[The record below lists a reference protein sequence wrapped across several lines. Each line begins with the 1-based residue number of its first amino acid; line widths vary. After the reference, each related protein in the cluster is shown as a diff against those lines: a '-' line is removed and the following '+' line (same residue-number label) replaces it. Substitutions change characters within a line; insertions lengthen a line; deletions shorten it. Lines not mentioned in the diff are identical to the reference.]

1 MPKTSH
7 LTALSTA
14 LILAAGCSNTQVTA
28 FTDQARQLGRDYGT
42 PLLCGAG
49 MVAGGALGYAMNG
62 KDGILV
68 GAGVGTVLGCIAG
81 SIWQERM
88 QELDRVAKE
97 EGLNI
102 SVQQIETVAVNG
114 LPQETGLVAQ
124 VDDMGMFPTGSAEL
138 TPSGL
143 VSVRK
148 LAAVFAKEMVSQSN
162 QSQQRF
168 LLVVG
173 HTDATGSA
181 ELNQR
186 LSQQRA
192 KAVGDIL
199 NKAGIPAEAIYFQ
212 GAGASRPIADNT
224 DPILRAKNRRVEI
237 VEVTS
242 KEMLARRINAEQS
255 NSKYLVYGTS
265 TKKPIVQTRSAS
277 IAVAPSELPAAESK
291 TRSST
296 LKSAKPAKVLI
307 ASESKALVDF
317 AGVPSNTKAWT
328 LGHAMTPKAG
338 GFSLIAKAYANDI
351 PMSSCV
357 ADMPRTSGDALN
369 LATAKPLGKHET
381 RDYWAGYNN
390 RVWANTVNG
399 HLVTISPVSILR
411 DNAKV
416 AQQPFVQIVEN
427 YKQSNSKTHG
437 KLQAIANTYEG
448 DSEVLYRVFVKGAD
462 TAVSC
467 MDVVFSKQEPK
478 TLEGALFYDHNDESY
493 TATFTPIRT

>member
-1 MPKTSH
+1 MSKTSH

-28 FTDQARQLGRDYGT
+28 FTDQARQIGRDYGT

-49 MVAGGALGYAMNG
+49 MVAGGALGYAMSG
-62 KDGILV
+62 KDGILA

-102 SVQQIETVAVNG
+102 SVQQIETVATSG

-124 VDDMGMFPTGSAEL
+124 VDDMGMFPTGSADL
-138 TPSGL
+138 TASGL

-148 LAAVFAKEMVSQSN
+148 LAAVFAKEIVLQSN
-162 QSQQRF
+162 QSQKRF

-192 KAVGDIL
+192 KAVGLIL
-199 NKAGIPAEAIYFQ
+199 KKAGIPADAIYFQ
-212 GAGASRPIADNT
+212 GAGASRPIADNA

-242 KEMLARRINAEQS
+242 KEMLASRINAEQS

-265 TKKPIVQTRSAS
+265 TKKPTVQTRAAS
-277 IAVAPSELPAAESK
+277 VAPSQIPVADSK
-291 TRSST
+291 ARTST
-296 LKSAKPAKVLI
+296 PKSARSAKKLI
-307 ASESKALVDF
+307 ASGLKAVVDF
-317 AGVPSNTKAWT
+317 AGVPSSTKAWT

-338 GFSLIAKAYANDI
+338 GFGLIAKAYASDI

-369 LATAKPLGKHET
+369 LATAKPLVKHET

-427 YKQSNSKTHG
+427 YNQSDSKTHG

-448 DSEVLYRVFVKGAD
+448 ESEVLYRVFVKSAD
-462 TAVSC
+462 MAVSC